1 MTTVWRECLLGD
13 IITLQRGF
21 DITKKDQSPG
31 PVWVI
36 SSSGP
41 ASTHSEARAAGPG
54 VIIGRKGSLGTV
66 YFSAEPFWPHDTT
79 LWVKDF
85 KGNHPRFIYYLLKTL
100 GLARYDVGAS
110 NPTLNRNHV
119 HLLSVR
125 VPDQASQTR
134 IASALDALDIQ
145 IETTQRRIERLE
157 ETVRLI
163 FRDWFLRFRFPGH
176 DDADLLD
183 SKLGPIPRDW
193 ELSAIGDVINTVG
206 GGTPSRKE
214 PDYWTDPSITWF
226 TPSDLTK
233 APAMFAFDSADQIN
247 DLGLAKSSAKIF
259 PARTV
264 MMTSRA
270 TIGEVAIATTD
281 ASTNQGF
288 ISCVPNERLSEF
300 HLYFWLDANVNYFL
314 TLAGGATFKEL
325 RKSTFRDLPI
335 AVPPPALESRFNE
348 VVGPM
353 GALIENLLR
362 QNAVLSEALDL
373 LLPRLVSGELDVS
386 DLDLGLDTVA

>member
-1 MTTVWRECLLGD
+1 M
-13 IITLQRGF
+13 
-21 DITKKDQSPG
+21 
-31 PVWVI
+31 
-36 SSSGP
+36 
-41 ASTHSEARAAGPG
+41 
-54 VIIGRKGSLGTV
+54 
-66 YFSAEPFWPHDTT
+66 
-79 LWVKDF
+79 
-85 KGNHPRFIYYLLKTL
+85 
-100 GLARYDVGAS
+100 
-110 NPTLNRNHV
+110 
-119 HLLSVR
+119 
-125 VPDQASQTR
+125 
-134 IASALDALDIQ
+134 
-145 IETTQRRIERLE
+145 
-157 ETVRLI
+157 RLI

-281 ASTNQGF
+281 ASTNQGI